1 MFPRVELSVICLL
14 QCLKWHL
21 PALPPL
27 VLSLDIFHRLSSQ
40 SWALNTLPPT
50 LLAIR
55 RVLPSSTQSHFLVKS
70 CAAFDLASCIG
81 KLDPLVRHSK
91 KNYTFSSKHLLQIR
105 FIYVFMCVCGYLISI
120 CLLHSTYNYRTVK
133 TVSVSFFFSITS
145 HPEYRAGRM
154 VGTYEFIA

>member
-1 MFPRVELSVICLL
+1 MASPSTS
-14 QCLKWHL
+14 
-21 PALPPL
+21 PL

-55 RVLPSSTQSHFLVKS
+55 QVLPSSTQSHFLVKS

-91 KNYTFSSKHLLQIR
+91 KNYTFSSKHLLQVT
-105 FIYVFMCVCGYLISI
+105 FIYVCMCVCGYLISI
-120 CLLHSTYNYRTVK
+120 CLLHSTFNYRTVK
-133 TVSVSFFFSITS
+133 TVSVSFFLLYYITS
-145 HPEYRAGRM
+145 WVQCWAHGRHIWIYCM
-154 VGTYEFIA
+154 NKVSVMTHQKESGP